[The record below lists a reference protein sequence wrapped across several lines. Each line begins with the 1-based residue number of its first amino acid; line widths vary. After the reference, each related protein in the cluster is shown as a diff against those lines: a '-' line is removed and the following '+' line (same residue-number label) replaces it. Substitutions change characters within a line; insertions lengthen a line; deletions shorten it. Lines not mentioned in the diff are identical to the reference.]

1 MLFSEVSP
9 LLPHT
14 YIETHKTYHSSSVT
28 RFGDLLDYGQLFKAF
43 GNNSFAQISHILR
56 QFLERCQIFFGH
68 VL

>member
-43 GNNSFAQISHILR
+43 DNNSF
-56 QFLERCQIFFGH
+56 
-68 VL
+68 V